1 MSKQSFSWRVARSP
15 VLISDVRPASAI
27 RFRKEVETKM
37 TAQKII
43 DNVTRKL
50 EGVPG
55 IVGVVLGG
63 SRARGTH
70 RPDSDIDIGIY
81 YDESAGFD
89 VARLNEIAKE
99 LLQEAIMKWFLF
111 EASFSLMFVDKAVH
125 QDDLSYVAGHC
136 FRAISSLNQVLFA
149 KNKQYCINE
158 KKAVMMVDQFA
169 IKPVDYKKRV
179 DQIFTLLS
187 KDENQTRQ
195 AADMLRD
202 LVAETEK
209 ILQSK

>member
-89 VARLNEIAKE
+89 VARLNEIA
-99 LLQEAIMKWFLF
+99 
-111 EASFSLMFVDKAVH
+111 
-125 QDDLSYVAGHC
+125 
-136 FRAISSLNQVLFA
+136 
-149 KNKQYCINE
+149 
-158 KKAVMMVDQFA
+158 
-169 IKPVDYKKRV
+169 
-179 DQIFTLLS
+179 
-187 KDENQTRQ
+187 
-195 AADMLRD
+195 LR
-202 LVAETEK
+202 L
-209 ILQSK
+209 

>member
-1 MSKQSFSWRVARSP
+1 
-15 VLISDVRPASAI
+15 
-27 RFRKEVETKM
+27 M